1 MKKPTSYPRFALAT
15 QISKVAAIALVAA
28 TSLMA
33 TTTTVMASSHSD
45 APLIK
50 LDPQAN
56 LTDVYTFVRTRA
68 SGERV
73 LVVEVSVRPFSEP
86 GDGVMYEAFS
96 DDARYSIH
104 IANPVTGAE
113 LLPGSTTSAV
123 VLGGTTMVSSI
134 CSPWIRQAHS
144 AIP

>member
-1 MKKPTSYPRFALAT
+1 MKKLTKNPVLATRITKLVAGLALAA
-15 QISKVAAIALVAA
+15 SSFVAF
-28 TSLMA
+28 TP
-33 TTTTVMASSHSD
+33 TTHASSHSD

-113 LLPGSTTSAV
+113 IQRYDFQFSCEVGVRGGS
-123 VLGGTTMVSSI
+123 GTD
-134 CSPWIRQAHS
+134 
-144 AIP
+144 